1 MPNSKTF
8 TTLLIAVSLGFAW
21 MIWPLFGAIFW
32 AVTLA
37 IVFDPMS
44 RRLQAR
50 MGGRRNLASVAMVL
64 GIVLVII
71 LPMLMILAAVVREAT
86 SLVEAVKSGQIDLHA
101 MFQDLMNILPGWSKD
116 MLLRFGISDLT
127 TLQDGIPAAA
137 SDWLAANGTAF
148 LTFGRS
154 TAGAV
159 VELCVMLYLTF
170 FLFRDGDLVLAR
182 IKAAIPMERSLL
194 DDLLQTFTVVV
205 RATVRGDI
213 VVALLQGTVAG
224 LGFWVLGVH
233 AVLLW
238 MVLMSVLSLFPVFGA
253 ALVWVPVAIYFLAK
267 GMIWHSLALTLY
279 GVLVVGLIDNI
290 VRPWLV
296 GQATRMPDYLVL
308 ISTLGG
314 ITTFGMQGFI
324 TGPVMAAL
332 FLAVWT
338 TCLARPRD

>member
-21 MIWPLFGAIFW
+21 MISPLFGAIFW

-37 IVFDPMS
+37 IVFDPLA
-44 RRLQAR
+44 RRLQVR
-50 MGGRRNLASVAMVL
+50 MGGRRNLASAVMIL
-64 GIVLVII
+64 GILLVII
-71 LPMLMILAAVVREAT
+71 LPALLILAAVFREAA

-101 MFQDLMNILPGWSKD
+101 MFQDLMNALPVWTKD
-116 MLLRFGISDLT
+116 MLARVGISDLT

-137 SDWLAANGTAF
+137 SDWIAANGRTF
-148 LTFGRS
+148 LSFGRS

-159 VELCVMLYLTF
+159 VAICVMLYLTF
-170 FLFRDGDLVLAR
+170 FLFRDGDKLLAR
-182 IKAAIPMERSLL
+182 IKAAIPMERDLME
-194 DDLLQTFTVVV
+194 DLLQTFTIVV
-205 RATVRGDI
+205 RATVRGDL

-267 GMIWHSLALTLY
+267 GMIWHSIALTLY
-279 GVLVVGLIDNI
+279 GVLVVGLIDNL

-314 ITTFGMQGFI
+314 ISTFGMQGFI
-324 TGPVMAAL
+324 TGPVLAAL
-332 FLAVWT
+332 FLAVWS
-338 TCLARPRD
+338 TCLSRPKG

>member
-1 MPNSKTF
+1 LIRWRANSKP
-8 TTLLIAVSLGFAW
+8 GW
-21 MIWPLFGAIFW
+21 
-32 AVTLA
+32 
-37 IVFDPMS
+37 
-44 RRLQAR
+44 
-50 MGGRRNLASVAMVL
+50 GGRRNLASLTMIV
-64 GIVLVII
+64 GILLVII
-71 LPMLMILAAVVREAT
+71 IPTLLILAAVLREAA
-86 SLVEAVKSGQIDLHA
+86 SLIEAVKSGDINLHA
-101 MFQDLMNILPGWSKD
+101 MFQDMMNALPIWSKD

-137 SDWLAANGTAF
+137 SDWIAANGPTF
-148 LTFGRS
+148 LSFGRT

-159 VELCVMLYLTF
+159 VGICVMLYLTF
-170 FLFRDGDLVLAR
+170 FLFRDGDKLLDR
-182 IKAAIPMERSLL
+182 IKTAIPMDRSLL
-194 DDLLQTFTVVV
+194 EDLLQTFTVVV

-224 LGFWVLGVH
+224 FGFWVLGVH

-267 GMIWHSLALTLY
+267 GMIWHGVALTLY
-279 GVLVVGLIDNI
+279 GVLVVGLIDNL

-324 TGPVMAAL
+324 TRPVLAAL
-332 FLAVWT
+332 FIAVWT
-338 TCLARPRD
+338 TFLSRPRV